1 MRIAS
6 VLVGAVVAGL
16 AGCGAGGDSSPGGS
30 TVSAVPTA
38 GQAEWLDP
46 HNSVRAGAFGGVTV
60 SPVPSPPLS
69 ALSWS
74 TSAEVIAKAWAEGC
88 VYQHNGGRSAD
99 GIQRGRTSP
108 PRRQAVVPT
117 PRPPTSSASGPGS
130 GQTTTTRPTPV
141 QPERS
146 AATTRRWSLGA
157 PPASAALEP
166 GARPTRPLARAFPP
180 GISSS
185 ATTSRPATTPARDLT
200 ELRHVRPLG
209 TLSSGGER

>member
-30 TVSAVPTA
+30 TVSALPTA

-60 SPVPSPPLS
+60 SPIPSQPLS

-99 GIQRGRTSP
+99 GIQRG
-108 PRRQAVVPT
+108 
-117 PRPPTSSASGPGS
+117 
-130 GQTTTTRPTPV
+130 
-141 QPERS
+141 ENI
-146 AATTRRWSLGA
+146 AATA
-157 PPASAALEP
+157 PGGRADATPAYIVGLWAGEWPDYDYATNSCAT
-166 GARPTRPLARAFPP
+166 GKVCGHYTQVVSRGTARVGCARARCTTNSPFGASFPTWDLFVCDYEPP
-180 GISSS
+180 GNY
-185 ATTSRPATTPARDLT
+185 TGQRPY
-200 ELRHVRPLG
+200 
-209 TLSSGGER
+209 